1 TSGFTNQYPIIPQG
15 IENLAENNEICV
27 ECKNLN
33 TSVNWCNNCDAEK
46 LASSGN
52 VIIDD
57 FIKNNAKRTNSYK
70 DYWEW
75 IPHERFEDVKNVNE
89 GDSRNLFVATW
100 LDGEKVLNYQNDTI
114 TKDRSGPISVT
125 LFIIDETNLPNLIK
139 NVKIIY
145 NRCFQDI
152 SFPKIY
158 GLSFLPIM
166 QKYVYVIQYS
176 RAFYTL
182 EVDQLLRVKVNQ
194 SQKISDRIVHQV
206 HHQIN
211 YTVDYF
217 CEIIPGSETYFPG
230 ICMTSLPDFKKL
242 VDLQVETQNELIK
255 HNSRFGSSS
264 NGPLINQIK
273 EVELAG
279 RDLLTV
285 VEYSKLNSAPILAGH
300 LKDFVD
306 WSYTINKNLQKL
318 QAQTQASLSSAI
330 LYIKYT
336 LSKLEDM
343 RGKILTPRHLKDIDK
358 IFYQLIH
365 NTDDNLRKLIILTND
380 VSSGVLSLQA
390 IQSNIASTV
399 EKEKGANEDDK
410 SDKVFS
416 DAWRFFGYQVDTMI
430 FDKNLK
436 LLEKFDNNKG
446 LIVESITEIRDQLN
460 LFEAHLNILRSGTNK
475 PLLVDIPF
483 ELHLASMKNALLE
496 LSRSTVTG

>member
-1 TSGFTNQYPIIPQG
+1 MHYVHDNIQTSGSTNQYPIIPQG

-57 FIKNNAKRTNSYK
+57 FIKNNAKKTNSYK

-75 IPHERFEDVKNVNE
+75 ISHERFEDVKNVNE

-100 LDGEKVLNYQNDTI
+100 LDGEKVLNDQNDTI

-139 NVKIIY
+139 NASRNNLQSLFPRYLISKDLWTIFFTNHAKI
-145 NRCFQDI
+145 CVCD
-152 SFPKIY
+152 S
-158 GLSFLPIM
+158 
-166 QKYVYVIQYS
+166 IQSSLLYFGS
-176 RAFYTL
+176 RSTS
-182 EVDQLLRVKVNQ
+182 K
-194 SQKISDRIVHQV
+194 SK
-206 HHQIN
+206 
-211 YTVDYF
+211 TVDYF

-300 LKDFVD
+300 LKNFVD

-318 QAQTQASLSSAI
+318 QAQTHASLSSAI

-343 RGKILTPRHLKDIDK
+343 RGKILTPRYLKDIDK
-358 IFYQLIH
+358 IFYQLIY

-416 DAWRFFGYQVDTMI
+416 DAWRFFGYQVDIKI

-436 LLEKFDNNKG
+436 LLEKFDNNKE
-446 LIVESITEIRDQLN
+446 LIVESIMEIRDQLN